1 MELSVSWRSRYY
13 LCLEPGRVAS
23 GRSKNGNKRYPSI
36 NKARRKV
43 GGGAANFCPL
53 WRSHCPWHCED
64 IGIIVA
70 LRSTGTLPLAHP
82 LALGNLTAVKALVA
96 KGLLQPSE
104 AVTPHI
110 HLLSSSNLSFNDVA
124 NIISH
129 RCLVCSVLCLAVLL
143 VSRRHLVP

>member
-1 MELSVSWRSRYY
+1 M
-13 LCLEPGRVAS
+13 CLEPGRLAS
-23 GRSKNGNKRYPSI
+23 GSSKNGNKRCLSI
-36 NKARRKV
+36 KKAQRKV

-53 WRSHCPWHCED
+53 WRSNCPWHCED

-70 LRSTGTLPLAHP
+70 LRSTGTLPLPHP

-96 KGLLQPSE
+96 KSLLQPSE

-110 HLLSSSNLSFNDVA
+110 HLLSSSSLSFNYVA

-129 RCLVCSVLCLAVLL
+129 RCLVRSVLCLVVLL
-143 VSRRHLVP
+143 VSPRHLVP